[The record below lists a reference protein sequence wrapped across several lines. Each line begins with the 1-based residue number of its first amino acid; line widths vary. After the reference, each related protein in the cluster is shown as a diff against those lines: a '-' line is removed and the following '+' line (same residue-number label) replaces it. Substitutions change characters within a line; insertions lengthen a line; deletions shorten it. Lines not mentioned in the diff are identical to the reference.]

1 MSCLSSCGSAEERC
15 RALIPVADGAAGRPP
30 DALARLVDQAW
41 PEVRALVRRA
51 VDRGEEA
58 EDLTQEYFAHFI
70 EKNYL
75 RRLETWQG
83 CVRPFLLTTLRHFL
97 SNARDRARALKRG
110 GRVRMLSINDVVT
123 GTRPCAGLVCSTTPE
138 SLLAFAERRRALHRA
153 IATVASEV
161 RDEEEGRRLATLLSR
176 LAGESGDDRDIA
188 RRWGVSPAAVRVAAH
203 RLRRR
208 LARAVAAS

>member
-1 MSCLSSCGSAEERC
+1 LSCLASCRSGDERC
-15 RALIPVADGAAGRPP
+15 RALVPVADSAEGPAP

-51 VDRGEEA
+51 VGRGDEA
-58 EDLTQEYFAHFI
+58 EDLTQAYFAHFI
-70 EKNYL
+70 EKDYL
-75 RRLETWQG
+75 RRLETWDG

-110 GRVRMLSINDVVT
+110 GRVRTLSIEDAVAS
-123 GTRPCAGLVCSTTPE
+123 TRPCAGLVCSSTPE
-138 SLLAFAERRRALHRA
+138 SLLASAERRRALRRA
-153 IATVASEV
+153 IATVAGEV
-161 RDEEEGRRLATLLSR
+161 RGEEEGRRLATLLSR
-176 LAGESGDDRDIA
+176 LAGESGDRDIA

-208 LARAVAAS
+208 LARTVAAS